1 MSKIITVVL
10 IVALVASIGYISYSL
25 YKTRYGKSMDVALER
40 EQELHQQRIEEL
52 EDQVYSLEEELGK
65 QEDKLIPKEKLTEV
79 FGEEAPTVTV
89 SEEVEKPSYE
99 DIKRNMNAFFDH
111 LDKQTY
117 FKSCDLKESSS
128 DLFKHILTQLSETTP
143 IVTGEMTGIPTL
155 MSNMAFFYRSLGKKR
170 IDCIRE
176 ILYNELDITESVLTT
191 FYQWAISCDHY
202 AEMAEECPSLE
213 TLYEYAGFFLNT
225 LAGRNY
231 LMRRN
236 SQQRILTTYYSILIL
251 DKANDSTLN
260 RYGIDIRPKIEL
272 LIPEINNTKGL
283 IFKKQYSEKL
293 NALKIKYN

>member
-1 MSKIITVVL
+1 
-10 IVALVASIGYISYSL
+10 
-25 YKTRYGKSMDVALER
+25 
-40 EQELHQQRIEEL
+40 
-52 EDQVYSLEEELGK
+52 
-65 QEDKLIPKEKLTEV
+65 
-79 FGEEAPTVTV
+79 
-89 SEEVEKPSYE
+89 
-99 DIKRNMNAFFDH
+99 
-111 LDKQTY
+111 
-117 FKSCDLKESSS
+117 
-128 DLFKHILTQLSETTP
+128 
-143 IVTGEMTGIPTL
+143 
-155 MSNMAFFYRSLGKKR
+155 
-170 IDCIRE
+170 
-176 ILYNELDITESVLTT
+176 
-191 FYQWAISCDHY
+191 
-202 AEMAEECPSLE
+202 MAEECPSLE